1 MLSNQVTG
9 EAKMDEM
16 FGFGGEMPVSVL
28 ALGNCE
34 NTVRVLRLKCQKQG
48 KVTPYFVPSLQRL
61 ETRTVMYMSCMCT
74 VGLPAMN

>member
-1 MLSNQVTG
+1 MTGESERWPVLSNQVTG

-34 NTVRVLRLKCQKQG
+34 NAARVLRL
-48 KVTPYFVPSLQRL
+48 
-61 ETRTVMYMSCMCT
+61 
-74 VGLPAMN
+74 